1 MIKNNVLLFLTFLFL
16 FLIVDLLNIIFYTY
30 PEQTNSKR
38 FTDIVYNVDTEE
50 VKKEL
55 NIKLVT
61 VNYNGKIQ
69 SHLTRSYSPVTA
81 LIDLGYSVSN
91 MNRITSISPISEL
104 HNNSYIL
111 VQSYTSTIDE
121 IVYEIPYKTI
131 IKGSTLCQQL
141 SPKVKEQE
149 GVLGLMLKRVKRIYR
164 GNELI
169 AEEILEE
176 SVQKEARAEII
187 VIKGPDDSPASVP
200 QIGYNCTYWHAYV
213 DGLNATAEEKQ
224 WLKFV
229 MKWESGCNAEN
240 NKGFYKGLFQW
251 SPCIW
256 YKQWPYDN
264 IFDGR
269 LQIKRALEKLRNGTD
284 PNNVWPAVHRK
295 YVAKY
300 GELSWLR

>member
-1 MIKNNVLLFLTFLFL
+1 MIKNNILVFSVFLFVL
-16 FLIVDLLNIIFYTY
+16 LIVDLLNVIFYEYPTY
-30 PEQTNSKR
+30 TKQQR
-38 FTDIVYNVDTEE
+38 LTDIIYRVNTEE
-50 VKKEL
+50 LRKGL
-55 NIKLVT
+55 GIKLVT
-61 VNYNGKIQ
+61 VNYNGEVQ

-91 MNRITSISPISEL
+91 MNKITSTSPISEL
-104 HNNSYIL
+104 QNNSYIL
-111 VQSYTSTIDE
+111 VQNYTSTIDE

-141 SPKVKEQE
+141 SPSVKEQE
-149 GVLGLMLKRVKRIYR
+149 GVLGLMLQRVKRIYQ

-169 AEEILEE
+169 AEEVLEE
-176 SVQKEARAEII
+176 TVQKAARPEII
-187 VIKGPDDSPASVP
+187 VIKGPNDSPDSVP
-200 QIGYNCTYWHAYV
+200 QRGYDCTYWYKYV

-269 LQIKRALEKLRNGTD
+269 LQIKRALEKLRNGTN

-295 YVAKY
+295 YIAKY